1 MAPVGR
7 CCSKG
12 QCISMG
18 GPGTWDLPVVE
29 TTLTLW
35 DHCPYSPAGWMSTQE
50 RVAFRGNGVNKEIGT
65 PAQVRAET
73 PVLVP
78 FWLLHS
84 CAVEWLWDSW
94 VFYFFPEIKH
104 SYLRAVCEVGL
115 PASLLEY
122 TGKLAHLGGY
132 KSGRGSADLTRK
144 KEVGEGA
151 LPAPP
156 DRAWVTCSLSRN
168 PQRPID
174 GQPHASKGLL
184 ENSLPTSFPQRL
196 ADVGT

>member
-1 MAPVGR
+1 MDKVVKKISERKKPSGFSWIRSILQVVAVLDNSGWIFSKHCQGFPMAPVGR

-84 CAVEWLWDSW
+84 CAVE
-94 VFYFFPEIKH
+94 
-104 SYLRAVCEVGL
+104 
-115 PASLLEY
+115 
-122 TGKLAHLGGY
+122 
-132 KSGRGSADLTRK
+132 
-144 KEVGEGA
+144 
-151 LPAPP
+151 
-156 DRAWVTCSLSRN
+156 
-168 PQRPID
+168 
-174 GQPHASKGLL
+174 
-184 ENSLPTSFPQRL
+184 
-196 ADVGT
+196 